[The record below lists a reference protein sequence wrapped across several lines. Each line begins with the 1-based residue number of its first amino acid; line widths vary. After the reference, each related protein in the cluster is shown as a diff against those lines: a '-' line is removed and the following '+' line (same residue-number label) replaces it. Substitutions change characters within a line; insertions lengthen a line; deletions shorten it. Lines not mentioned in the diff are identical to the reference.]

1 MEHFIF
7 TNARIVLPDTILD
20 DHYLSVKNGV
30 IESIG
35 KGTPDRE
42 QLNSC
47 TTVDCGGQY
56 LSPGFIDIHCHGGGG
71 ADFMDGTW
79 KISSP
84 LPGHILSTGPPGSV
98 PPH

>member
-7 TNARIVLPDTILD
+7 TNARIVLPDTVLD
-20 DHYLSVKNGV
+20 NHYVSVKDGV

-47 TTVDCGGQY
+47 TMVDCGGQY
-56 LSPGFIDIHCHGGGG
+56 L
-71 ADFMDGTW
+71 DGT
-79 KISSP
+79 
-84 LPGHILSTGPPGSV
+84 TGKRYWEGDDVSARKAV
-98 PPH
+98 QNRLEREK

>member
-42 QLNSC
+42 QLTHDLHSDSRFSVERNVRRC
-47 TTVDCGGQY
+47 QY
-56 LSPGFIDIHCHGGGG
+56 FGNQSFQSIG
-71 ADFMDGTW
+71 AY
-79 KISSP
+79 I
-84 LPGHILSTGPPGSV
+84 
-98 PPH
+98 

>member
-35 KGTPDRE
+35 KGTPDRK

-47 TTVDCGGQY
+47 TRSEERRVGKECR
-56 LSPGFIDIHCHGGGG
+56 L
-71 ADFMDGTW
+71 
-79 KISSP
+79 
-84 LPGHILSTGPPGSV
+84 
-98 PPH
+98 

>member
-47 TTVDCGGQY
+47 TTVDCGG
-56 LSPGFIDIHCHGGGG
+56 
-71 ADFMDGTW
+71 
-79 KISSP
+79 
-84 LPGHILSTGPPGSV
+84 
-98 PPH
+98 

>member
-42 QLNSC
+42 QQGTSYPR
-47 TTVDCGGQY
+47 DHRD
-56 LSPGFIDIHCHGGGG
+56 LSHHTDLFR
-71 ADFMDGTW
+71 
-79 KISSP
+79 
-84 LPGHILSTGPPGSV
+84 
-98 PPH
+98 

>member
-56 LSPGFIDIHCHGGGG
+56 LSPDLSISTVMAEAGPTLWT
-71 ADFMDGTW
+71 GT
-79 KISSP
+79 
-84 LPGHILSTGPPGSV
+84 
-98 PPH
+98 